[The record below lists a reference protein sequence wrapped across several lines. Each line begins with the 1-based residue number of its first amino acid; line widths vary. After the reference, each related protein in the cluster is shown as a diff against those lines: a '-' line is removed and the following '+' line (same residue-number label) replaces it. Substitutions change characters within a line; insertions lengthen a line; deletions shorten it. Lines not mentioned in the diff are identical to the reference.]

1 MNETSPQQYQQMLIN
16 LYYISDNITVN
27 NTRSFTQKLLHPTE
41 NNQNLSLKEPS
52 QLRVITKLT
61 YQSEIK
67 YIFVI
72 KIIFLIGSSD
82 KSYFPFGTD
91 KKFPLQYFIKMILIL
106 YRILDKSRI
115 SPNFE

>member
-1 MNETSPQQYQQMLIN
+1 MTSPKKAGRQLFSDKTRRRSRLDMNETSPQQYQQMLIN

-67 YIFVI
+67 YIF
-72 KIIFLIGSSD
+72 LS
-82 KSYFPFGTD
+82 
-91 KKFPLQYFIKMILIL
+91 
-106 YRILDKSRI
+106 
-115 SPNFE
+115 